1 MSASG
6 LQRLLDTQV
15 HKHICAYAY
24 LCIHTNTWTHMQ
36 YQFHKFTS
44 SIFAFTIVS
53 GTQKAY
59 MIAIA
64 EDSHKG

>member
-15 HKHICAYAY
+15 HKHICTQVY
-24 LCIHTNTWTHMQ
+24 IHTNTWTHMQ
-36 YQFHKFTS
+36 YQFHNLTS

-59 MIAIA
+59 MIAIV